1 MVQQYGHSNGCPG
14 WATSSRRM
22 TDYKFSLSSS
32 AIDVAYEVCDWAS
45 SSASSPSFS
54 MVSPLSSLAGIT
66 VLANVGASVL
76 AGLEMTLFWS
86 SMFVDACCPGTSK
99 DEGGGVLGAS
109 EVTDKA
115 TKHKTI
121 KSFFFF

>member
-22 TDYKFSLSSS
+22 TDNKFSLSSS

-54 MVSPLSSLAGIT
+54 MVSPVSCLAGFS
-66 VLANVGASVL
+66 VLANVGACVL
-76 AGLEMTLFWS
+76 AGLVMSLVWS
-86 SMFVDACCPGTSK
+86 SLLVVVCCRGSSFVV
-99 DEGGGVLGAS
+99 GGGVLG
-109 EVTDKA
+109 
-115 TKHKTI
+115 
-121 KSFFFF
+121 